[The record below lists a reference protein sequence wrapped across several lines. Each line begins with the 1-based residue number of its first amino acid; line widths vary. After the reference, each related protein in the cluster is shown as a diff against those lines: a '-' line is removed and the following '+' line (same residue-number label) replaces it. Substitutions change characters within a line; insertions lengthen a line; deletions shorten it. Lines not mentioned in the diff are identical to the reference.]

1 MATRTPT
8 TSPSGEASQQT
19 APRRPRRSAGGES
32 SGGSTLNTVL
42 FYAFVAIFVAVAVAP
57 LVWIFKMSIITRAE
71 LYASPPTILPDE
83 AISGNY
89 GTIFNDGSF
98 QRALLNSVIIS
109 GATTIIC
116 LFFGSIAA
124 YSIARLR
131 FRFKSTIMTL
141 ILAISFFPAV
151 AIIAPLFIQFTA
163 FGIIDT
169 YLAMIIPNTVF
180 ALPLTTWI
188 LVAFFRELPKD
199 LEEAAKV
206 DGASTMQAF
215 QRVIVPLAAPGVFTA
230 AILTFIF
237 AWNEYLFARTFSF
250 TISSQPATVVIP
262 EFASRYTTDY
272 GAQAAAA
279 VAVTVPLVIL
289 VLIFQRRIVSGLTSG
304 AVKG

>member
-1 MATRTPT
+1 MASGTGTRDAGHRQQP
-8 TSPSGEASQQT
+8 PSGGPARSG
-19 APRRPRRSAGGES
+19 RPKGRGGGRSV
-32 SGGSTLNTVL
+32 LNAVL
-42 FYAFVAIFVAVAVAP
+42 FYAFVAVFIVVAVAP

-71 LYASPPTILPDE
+71 LYQSPPTFLPNDTTPD
-83 AISGNY
+83 GY
-89 GTIFNDGSF
+89 TTIFGTGDF
-98 QRALLNSVIIS
+98 QRALINSVIIS
-109 GATTIIC
+109 GVTTVIC

-124 YSIARLR
+124 YAIARLR
-131 FRFKSTIMTL
+131 FSFKSTIMTL

-163 FGIIDT
+163 VGIIDT

-206 DGASTMQAF
+206 DGATTLQAF
-215 QRVIVPLAAPGVFTA
+215 QKVIVPLAAPGVFTA

-237 AWNEYLFARTFSF
+237 AWNEYLFARTFAF
-250 TISSQPATVVIP
+250 TISSQPVTVVIP
-262 EFASRYTTDY
+262 EFATQYTTDY